1 MKKPLCKFTPSLKY
15 APLFSTHV
23 MEFNLLTSLVGVL
36 VLSTCVDIFY
46 ESPVLSYIFS
56 ENDELVHSSKT
67 ISLIQCQLVIKI
79 LPKK

>member
-46 ESPVLSYIFS
+46 ESRVLSYIFS
-56 ENDELVHSSKT
+56 ENDELAHSSKT
-67 ISLIQCQLVIKI
+67 ISLIQCQLIKI

>member
-46 ESPVLSYIFS
+46 ESTVLSLFT
-56 ENDELVHSSKT
+56 ENNELVHSSKT
-67 ISLIQCQLVIKI
+67 ITLIQCQLVIKI